1 MAQPLTMESLMELL
15 GARAMGAAVS
25 TVGEV
30 AAPLFASPLLAPAPP
45 LAGDAEAQLA
55 LALASALAAPTA
67 GTTPWAHAMAAPSL
81 PLPEALA
88 RRLVERLATRLCEQ
102 PQQPQQ
108 PPPYL
113 RPAAAPLP
121 LPLPRLDLS
130 QVPSATGT
138 AARLA
143 PGEWGPSR
151 SGGSLDAGAS
161 RVYTERVATAQE
173 LAARLDRTRGKNRV
187 AQQRFRA
194 RQRAEVGEL
203 KQRRAELEGEL
214 RLAAGDVEGLRRQ
227 CDYLRALAKEQ
238 LDALHQWA
246 PPEVV
251 SHLQARHMALAVTS
265 RVPDLPLAAAAIF
278 APPHA
283 NPTPSPHCDAPAGRN
298 AGAATAAPPPAGG
311 GPPSPPLAAPPPAAA
326 SASVTVSGAA
336 W

>member
-1 MAQPLTMESLMELL
+1 MAQPLTVESLMELL

-25 TVGEV
+25 TAGEV
-30 AAPLFASPLLAPAPP
+30 TAPRFSGPLLAPAPT
-45 LAGDAEAQLA
+45 LAGDAESQLA

-67 GTTPWAHAMAAPSL
+67 GAAPLAPAMAAPSL

-88 RRLVERLATRLCEQ
+88 RRLAERLATRLCEQ

-108 PPPYL
+108 PLPYL
-113 RPAAAPLP
+113 PPAAAPLP

-130 QVPSATGT
+130 QLPSAASTGT
-138 AARLA
+138 AARFS
-143 PGEWGPSR
+143 PGEWGPSH
-151 SGGSLDAGAS
+151 SDGSPDAGAS
-161 RVYTERVATAQE
+161 RVYIERVATAQE
-173 LAARLDRTRGKNRV
+173 LAARLDRTRAKNRA

-203 KQRRAELEGEL
+203 KQRQAELEGEL

-251 SHLQARHMALAVTS
+251 SHLQARHMALAVASPT
-265 RVPDLPLAAAAIF
+265 PDLPLAAAAIF
-278 APPHA
+278 APPRA
-283 NPTPSPHCDAPAGRN
+283 GPGPSPHCDAPAG
-298 AGAATAAPPPAGG
+298 GAAAAAT
-311 GPPSPPLAAPPPAAA
+311 PPAAG
-326 SASVTVSGAA
+326 VGPR
-336 W
+336 